1 MYNIY
6 IYVKGLIEFMDIKVA
21 FKSVSDKV
29 EGALLTQGFKKE
41 KVSPNEGEMVS
52 LFTSDT
58 VAYSVVYFTDKM
70 HFVMR
75 QCSMTED
82 GPDNEWKT
90 LATWM
95 FDPEN
100 DTTKEADSIANDFVD
115 NCTSTVAVKRMKTM
129 KKKKK
134 KGDDEGTADP
144 LFLSKRFVTFFPEL
158 KDEIKQEEDCYYP
171 FRGVTFFRASIVP
184 KLQSFVKTANKK
196 ELEKLGSLLSTQYS
210 NGDVDTR
217 SIITIVILN
226 DMPEESYDAINAVL
240 SEDLQRA
247 WKNALKFKGKKV
259 KPEKPKKK
267 KKTMV
272 QRLQDKQR

>member
-1 MYNIY
+1 
-6 IYVKGLIEFMDIKVA
+6 MDINVA
-21 FKSVSDKV
+21 FKSISDKV
-29 EGALLTQGFKKE
+29 EGALAVQGFKKE
-41 KVSPNEGEMVS
+41 KVSPSKGEMVS
-52 LFTSDT
+52 LFTSET
-58 VAYSVVYFTDKM
+58 VAYSVVYFTDKK
-70 HFVMR
+70 HFIMR

-82 GPDNEWKT
+82 GPDNEWRT

-95 FDPEN
+95 LDPET
-100 DTTKEADSIANDFVD
+100 DSMKDADSIANDFVD
-115 NCTSTVAVKRMKTM
+115 NCTNASATKRLKTT

-134 KGDDEGTADP
+134 KDADEGSADP

-171 FRGVTFFRASIVP
+171 FRGVTFARASIVP

-196 ELEKLGSLLSTQYS
+196 DIEKLGSLLSAQYA
-210 NGDVDTR
+210 NGDADTR

-226 DMPEESYDAINAVL
+226 AMPEEKYEDINANL
-240 SEDLQRA
+240 SDELKNA
-247 WKNALKFKGKKV
+247 WKFALKFKGKKV

-272 QRLQDKQR
+272 ERLQEKQQ

>member
-1 MYNIY
+1 
-6 IYVKGLIEFMDIKVA
+6 MDINVA
-21 FKSVSDKV
+21 FKSISDKV
-29 EGALLTQGFKKE
+29 EGALAVQGFKKE

-52 LFTSDT
+52 LYTSDT
-58 VAYSVVYFTDKM
+58 MAYSVVYFTDKT
-70 HFVMR
+70 HIVMR
-75 QCSMTED
+75 QCAMTDE

-95 FDPEN
+95 LDPET
-100 DTTKEADSIANDFVD
+100 DTMKEADSIANDFVE
-115 NCTSTVAVKRMKTM
+115 NCTSATAVKRLKAT

-134 KGDDEGTADP
+134 KNSDEGNADP
-144 LFLSKRFVTFFPEL
+144 LFLAKRFMKYFPEL

-171 FRGVTFFRASIVP
+171 FRGVTFTRASIVP
-184 KLQSFVKTANKK
+184 RLQAYMKTASKK
-196 ELEKLGSLLSTQYS
+196 DIEKICTLLNAQYS
-210 NGDVDTR
+210 NGDADTR

-226 DMPEESYDAINAVL
+226 EMPDDKRDTINEYL
-240 SEDLQRA
+240 SDELKTA

-272 QRLQDKQR
+272 ERLQDKQK

>member
-1 MYNIY
+1 
-6 IYVKGLIEFMDIKVA
+6 MDINVA

-29 EGALLTQGFKKE
+29 EEALASQGFKKE

-52 LFTSDT
+52 LFTSEN
-58 VAYSVVYFTDKM
+58 VAYSVVYFIEKK

-95 FDPEN
+95 LDPEV
-100 DTTKEADSIANDFVD
+100 DTMKEADSIANDFVD
-115 NCTSTVAVKRMKTM
+115 NCTSTLAVKRLKTT

-134 KGDDEGTADP
+134 KDADEGNADP
-144 LFLSKRFVTFFPEL
+144 LFLAKRFVAFFPDL
-158 KDEIKQEEDCYYP
+158 KEEIKQEEDCYYP
-171 FRGVTFFRASIVP
+171 FRGVTFTRASIVP
-184 KLQSFVKTANKK
+184 RVQEYVRTAPKK
-196 ELEKLGSLLSTQYS
+196 DLEKLCTLLSAQYA

-226 DMPEESYDAINAVL
+226 AMPEEKHDDINEFL
-240 SEDLQRA
+240 SEELQVA

-259 KPEKPKKK
+259 KPEKPKKQ

-272 QRLQDKQR
+272 QRLQDKQK

>member
-1 MYNIY
+1 
-6 IYVKGLIEFMDIKVA
+6 MDINVA

-29 EGALLTQGFKKE
+29 EGALAVQGFKKE

-52 LFTSDT
+52 LYTSDT
-58 VAYSVVYFTDKM
+58 LAYSVVYFTDKM

-75 QCSMTED
+75 QCAMTDD

-95 FDPEN
+95 LDPEK
-100 DTTKEADSIANDFVD
+100 DTTKEVDSIANDFVD
-115 NCTSTVAVKRMKTM
+115 NCTSVSAAKRAKSM

-134 KGDDEGTADP
+134 KSDDEGTADP

-158 KDEIKQEEDCYYP
+158 KEEIKQEEDCYYP
-171 FRGVTFFRASIVP
+171 FRGVTFTRASINP
-184 KLQSFVKTANKK
+184 KLQNFVKTASKK
-196 ELEKLGSLLSTQYS
+196 EMEKLGSLLSAQYA

-226 DMPEESYDAINAVL
+226 EMPEDKHDAINACL

-267 KKTMV
+267 KQSMV
-272 QRLQDKQR
+272 ERLQAKQQ

>member
-6 IYVKGLIEFMDIKVA
+6 IYAKGMITFMDINVA
-21 FKSVSDKV
+21 FKSISDKV
-29 EGALLTQGFKKE
+29 ERALAVQGFKKE

-52 LFTSDT
+52 LYTSEN

-70 HFVMR
+70 HIIMR
-75 QCSMTED
+75 QCAMTED
-82 GPDNEWKT
+82 GPDNDWKT

-95 FDPEN
+95 LNPET
-100 DTTKEADSIANDFVD
+100 DSMKDADSIANDFVD
-115 NCTSTVAVKRMKTM
+115 NCTSTMAAKRLKTT

-134 KGDDEGTADP
+134 KDADEGSADP

-171 FRGVTFFRASIVP
+171 FRGVTFTRASILP
-184 KLQSFVKTANKK
+184 KLQSFVRTANKK
-196 ELEKLGSLLSTQYS
+196 DMEKLGSLLSTQYS

-226 DMPEESYDAINAVL
+226 EMPEEKYDDINACL
-240 SEDLQRA
+240 SDELKNA
-247 WKNALKFKGKKV
+247 WKYALKFKGKKV

-267 KKTMV
+267 KQSMV
-272 QRLQDKQR
+272 ERLQAKQQ